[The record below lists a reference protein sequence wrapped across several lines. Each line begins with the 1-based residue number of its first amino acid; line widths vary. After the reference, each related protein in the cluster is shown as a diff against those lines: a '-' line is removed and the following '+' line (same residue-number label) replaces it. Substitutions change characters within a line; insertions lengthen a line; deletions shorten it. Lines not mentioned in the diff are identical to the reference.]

1 MRPSRDKGLL
11 ALAVLILV
19 LTTSLQEVEAQ
30 TYVIELQG
38 LTWDHLTLRIL
49 IVPQS
54 EQTWWR
60 GYYLNATL
68 RAVDEWN
75 HALQNFSCYDPNF
88 ALLSR
93 IQLVPTIGSKLTGDF
108 DIYVTWLEELSGVE
122 AIGTSRATYRQPY
135 IMVNNTVLLASK
147 VPNGP
152 DLSEVDSQNAA
163 VHELGHALGLGHT
176 QTPSDIMNPKLI
188 IGGPLVPIS
197 TLDTYGV
204 WQAMRWLDSLTSRR
218 QAYPGLSASLP
229 SGISYEYLPLSY
241 SIPLVRQPWMIM
253 VDLLQ
258 TYFALMVLVAG
269 VIVVVVT
276 LIRWMRDSE
285 HQPSPSPMPNTVV
298 SGAPQ

>member
-1 MRPSRDKGLL
+1 MRPRRDKGLI
-11 ALAVLILV
+11 ALAVLILASA
-19 LTTSLQEVEAQ
+19 TCLQGVEAQ
-30 TYVIELQG
+30 TYIIELQG
-38 LTWDHLTLRIL
+38 LTWDHLTLSIL

-54 EQTWWR
+54 KQTWWR

-68 RAVDEWN
+68 GAVDEWN
-75 HALQNFSCYDPNF
+75 HALQNFSGYDSDF

-93 IQLVPTIGSKLTGDF
+93 IKLVPTIGSKLTGDF
-108 DIYVTWLEELSGVE
+108 DIYLTWLEELSGAE
-122 AIGTSRATYRQPY
+122 AIGTSRAIYRQPH

-204 WQAMRWLDSLTSRR
+204 WQVMRWLDSPTSRR

-229 SGISYEYLPLSY
+229 SGIAYEYLPLSY
-241 SIPLVRQPWMIM
+241 SIPLVRQPWRIM

-269 VIVVVVT
+269 VIVIVVT
-276 LIRWMRDSE
+276 LVRWIRDSGPR
-285 HQPSPSPMPNTVV
+285 PSPSSMPNTVV
-298 SGAPQ
+298 SGAS